1 MTDVRQTVQQLE
13 RALQQIEQNKN
24 NPQQIDQALQEA
36 RQHLAELKRQQ

>member
-36 RQHLAELKRQQ
+36 RQHLEQLKRQQ